1 MKFFIYIFGKAY
13 YFCINVFKEN
23 EFSHFWATGFTVF
36 LIMTNIYVVLSI
48 YVYYYDNIYISLIRR
63 YFNYL
68 DLIIIILVCAYLSYR
83 KKYPQILNAYALIP
97 KSYLLP
103 FRILSIIYYVM
114 TLASMFYMTNLI
126 RAKNLGYAPD
136 PLF

>member
-13 YFCINVFKEN
+13 YFCINVLDGD
-23 EFSHFWATGFTVF
+23 EFPHFWATGFTVF

-83 KKYPQILNAYALIP
+83 KKYPQILNAYAQIP

-103 FRILSIIYYVM
+103 FRILSIIYYII
-114 TLASMFYMTNLI
+114 TFASMFYMTNLI
-126 RAKNLGYAPD
+126 RAKNLGYVSNS
-136 PLF
+136 LW